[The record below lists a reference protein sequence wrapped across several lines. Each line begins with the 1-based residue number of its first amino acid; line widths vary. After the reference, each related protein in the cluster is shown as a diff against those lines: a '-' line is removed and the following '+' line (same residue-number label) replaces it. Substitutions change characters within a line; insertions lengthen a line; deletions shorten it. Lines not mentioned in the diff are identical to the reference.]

1 MVRDDAGKR
10 RQPIMNKSSCDGS
23 SGCSK
28 PAERL
33 FHSCGGQVH
42 ASLIII
48 APLLGCL
55 ASLSHPLPVR
65 EAGRK
70 EGGDAWRE
78 ETTQRAMR
86 QALD

>member
-55 ASLSHPLPVR
+55 ASLSLTPFQCGR
-65 EAGRK
+65 QAGRR
-70 EGGDAWRE
+70 EG
-78 ETTQRAMR
+78 MR
-86 QALD
+86 GERRRRSERCVRH